1 MVRDRSPSVK
11 RGLTD
16 GINSQNKRRNEEKI
30 RKISPLRLIFFCYGI
45 HKGIIKQD
53 IVDDLDKGDIRI
65 TIDDIVQMSKPN
77 ETSHVVSFKISGVA
91 EDLEKALDPTIWPL
105 YIIGSDI
112 LIDMEPQV

>member
-1 MVRDRSPSVK
+1 M
-11 RGLTD
+11 
-16 GINSQNKRRNEEKI
+16 
-30 RKISPLRLIFFCYGI
+30 
-45 HKGIIKQD
+45 
-53 IVDDLDKGDIRI
+53 DDLDKADIRI

-77 ETSHVVSFKISGVA
+77 ETTNVICFKISVPA